1 MERVVPNVEF
11 HFGDLFPRVGF
22 IVTNLETES
31 RAVVQLIFPSRQVV
45 SHAGRA
51 RLVN

>member
-11 HFGDLFPRVGF
+11 HFGDPRVGF